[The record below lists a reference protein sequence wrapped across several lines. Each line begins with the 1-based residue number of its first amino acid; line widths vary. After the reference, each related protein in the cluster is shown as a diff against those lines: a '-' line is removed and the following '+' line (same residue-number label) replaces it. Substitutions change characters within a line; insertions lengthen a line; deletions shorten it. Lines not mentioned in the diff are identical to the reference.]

1 MNLITGFGVIAK
13 IALKNASVF
22 CDGKRIKVESQ
33 EYGIVFP
40 LSKEKE
46 YQIVAEQI

>member
-13 IALKNASVF
+13 IALKNAAVY
-22 CDGKRIKVESQ
+22 CDGKKVKVESR

-40 LSKEKE
+40 LSQEKR
-46 YQIVAEQI
+46 YQIVAEQT